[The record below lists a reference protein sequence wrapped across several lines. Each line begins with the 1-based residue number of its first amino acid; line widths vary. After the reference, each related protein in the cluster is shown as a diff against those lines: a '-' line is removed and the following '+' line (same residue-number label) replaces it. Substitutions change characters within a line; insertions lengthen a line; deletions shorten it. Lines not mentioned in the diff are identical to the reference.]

1 MEYTKDYLT
10 KKFLNP
16 LFFDKDGNRI
26 LKEIQTHIDAQNLS
40 LNKILTE
47 FEHIFNLHDPN
58 FWTKIVSIINSC
70 FNSNM
75 DITKYNLNKED
86 EFKSFVHELLR
97 IKFDFIF
104 ECDESKKIND
114 QKLLNEYINTLLQ
127 NNDVILIASQ
137 DNIKRLIVPSKKE
150 YSINA
155 LPNEPKTLFSFPNIL
170 IKIDKQRISFNCS
183 NKARLS
189 SIIKKIQSVSKEG
202 EQTILGEFNE
212 ETIDNLKV
220 DVKNFFTNLK
230 EEGFFI
236 KTIRFRS
243 PLFYF
248 SAGSKEV
255 LDYEKLVDAN
265 YYLNTILD
273 FINIQQIKM
282 VFNQNV
288 GNKSKDFVVTIKII
302 CHEIS
307 EEAGNIKFNI
317 IISKNK
323 ALTTKIEKEIFNK
336 LKAIGIVAD
345 CSYELPLEHYL
356 NKFLYLDGN
365 INRLYKKILS
375 LDKDNKILNELIKN
389 QIVSNG
395 EEIKINND
403 KLNEFILASF
413 KKLIKKSFSSNNE
426 EFTISDVIVDDKKRI
441 ILNIK
446 LSNDNLLK
454 NEYYQVIVHNDVR
467 GYDRI
472 IKIALYNFDKAYF
485 LKSILEKN
493 NEKVLAYLYNR
504 IWCYLNYEYN
514 LQLEKEAKSAHS
526 WLKEYSSNFKNLEK
540 NKTPAQLGGIVE
552 KKLNILLKYL
562 YRNYLLIG
570 GPKKPDGYLYQNKT
584 DTYLMDSKQ
593 HKDIYI
599 GEIDKIVRYL
609 FSFCKKA
616 QLPESNNGV
625 LIICREKLGK
635 TLNKKARDEW
645 KNSKEY
651 NQKYKVAF
659 VSLEFLLELFELV
672 RKPVVNANNQLKKK
686 IQDAFYEVIK
696 QSADFS
702 DKKTLT
708 DLEDK
713 TIAGLQKEIQR
724 EDYIPQESKEL

>member
-1 MEYTKDYLT
+1 MEYTKDYLA
-10 KKFLNP
+10 KKFLKP
-16 LFFDKDGNRI
+16 IFFDKDGNRI
-26 LKEIQTHIDAQNLS
+26 LKEMQSHFDAQNLS
-40 LNKILTE
+40 PNKILTE
-47 FEHIFNLHDPN
+47 FENSSNLYDTIF
-58 FWTKIVSIINSC
+58 WGKIVSIINSC
-70 FNSNM
+70 FNTNIN
-75 DITKYNLNKED
+75 ITNYNLNNED
-86 EFKSFVHELLR
+86 EFKNFVQELLR

-114 QKLLNEYINTLLQ
+114 KKLLDEYITTLLQ
-127 NNDVILIASQ
+127 NKDVISIASQ
-137 DNIKRLIVPSKKE
+137 DGIKRLIVPSKKE

-155 LPNEPKTLFSFPNIL
+155 LPNEPKTLVAFPNIL

-189 SIIKKIQSVSKEG
+189 SIIKKIQSTSKEG
-202 EQTILGEFNE
+202 DQTILGEFNE
-212 ETIDNLKV
+212 ETIDNLNV

-248 SAGSKEV
+248 SAGSKDV

-265 YYLNTILD
+265 FYLNTILD

-288 GNKSKDFVVTIKII
+288 GNKSKDFIVTIKII
-302 CHEIS
+302 CHELS
-307 EEAGNIKFNI
+307 EEAGTIKFNI
-317 IISKNK
+317 VISKNK
-323 ALTTKIEKEIFNK
+323 ALTTKIEKEISNK
-336 LKAIGIVAD
+336 LKTIGIVAD
-345 CSYELPLEHYL
+345 CSYELPLEYYL
-356 NKFLYLDGN
+356 NKFLYLDGSLN
-365 INRLYKKILS
+365 KLYKKILS
-375 LDKDNKILNELIKN
+375 LDKDNKILNELIKS

-395 EEIKINND
+395 EEIKVNND
-403 KLNEFILASF
+403 KLNEFILTSF
-413 KKLIKKSFSSNNE
+413 KKLIKKSYSSNNE
-426 EFTISDVIVDDKKRI
+426 EFTISDVSMDDKKRI

-446 LSNDNLLK
+446 ISNDTLLK
-454 NEYYQVIVHNDVR
+454 NEYYQVIVDNDVR

-472 IKIALYNFDKAYF
+472 IKIALYNFDRAYF
-485 LKSILEKN
+485 LKSILEGN
-493 NEKVLAYLYNR
+493 NEKVLSYLYNR
-504 IWCYLNYEYN
+504 IWSYLNYEYN

-540 NKTPAQLGGIVE
+540 NKNPTQLGGIVE
-552 KKLNILLKYL
+552 KKLNILMKYL

-570 GPKKPDGYLYQNKT
+570 GPLKPDGYLYQNKT
-584 DTYLMDSKQ
+584 DTYLIDSKQ

-616 QLPESNNGV
+616 RLPESNNGI

-635 TLNKKARDEW
+635 TLNKKSRDEW

-651 NQKYKVAF
+651 NKKYRVAF
-659 VSLEFLLELFELV
+659 VSLEFLLGLFELV
-672 RKPVVNANNQLKKK
+672 RKPVVNANNQLKNK

-713 TIAGLQKEIQR
+713 TMVGLQKEIQR
-724 EDYIPQESKEL
+724 DDYIPQESKEL